1 VNKTD
6 AAWLTFW
13 AGFGV
18 LDYAADRKGKSLCTS
33 ARHLFRTD
41 RPGGKLAFTAAF
53 GTGAL
58 VLFAHVVKE
67 QRRADD

>member
-1 VNKTD
+1 MNRTD

-13 AGFGV
+13 AGFGL
-18 LDYAADRKGKSLCTS
+18 LDYAADRRGLSLCTS
-33 ARHLFRTD
+33 TRHLLRTD
-41 RPGGKLAFTAAF
+41 TTVGKFAFCALY

-67 QRRADD
+67 QRADN